1 MANNLDVKNARQ
13 LATFVREEDLE
24 DLEQL
29 SKQLEDLAHK
39 SREDGRI
46 YLLQQYT
53 RLMAIVDPEIDRV
66 KKRFKRENLA
76 FLRKEEKR
84 LKAEKR
90 AADNDAEDEG

>member
-1 MANNLDVKNARQ
+1 MADELSAKNAAQ

-29 SKQLEDLAHK
+29 SKQLEDYAHK
-39 SREDGRI
+39 ARQDGRI

-53 RLMAIVDPEIDRV
+53 MLMATVDPEIDRI

-76 FLRKEEKR
+76 YLRKEEKR
-84 LKAEKR
+84 LKKEAKGKQGTTPEP
-90 AADNDAEDEG
+90 

>member
-1 MANNLDVKNARQ
+1 MADELSVKNAAQ

-24 DLEQL
+24 DLEKL
-29 SKQLEDLAHK
+29 SKDLEDYAHK
-39 SREDGRI
+39 AREDGRI

-84 LKAEKR
+84 LKKERKTQKDSGGEA
-90 AADNDAEDEG
+90 